1 MLHTIAVISLI
12 VFFLTIGDLIYRGR
26 IEKIEDRRERSAAAV
41 PLIQEI
47 LRKIL
52 KVSGVTYE
60 VEGMENLTSIP
71 KEEGV
76 MFVGNHRSYYDVLIA
91 YSIVDRP
98 TGFIAK
104 SEMRKIKPLA
114 RWMEYVSCLMIE
126 RNNLKQSL
134 KVIITAIKYVNLGIS
149 MWIYPE
155 GTRSNGA
162 SEEDMLPFKEGSFK
176 IAEKSNCKIVPVSM
190 LHTRDILEAHFPIV
204 KPQHVKVK
212 IGKPITVSE
221 IPEDMK
227 KHVGSY
233 VRDIVIENIRELKT
247 KEQEEKKA

>member
-1 MLHTIAVISLI
+1 MLHTIAVVSLI
-12 VFFLTIGDLIYRGR
+12 IFFLTIGDLMYRGR
-26 IEKIEDRRERSAAAV
+26 IEKIEDRRARSAAAV
-41 PLIQEI
+41 PLVQGI
-47 LRKIL
+47 LNKIL

-91 YSIVDRP
+91 YSLVDRP
-98 TGFIAK
+98 MGFIAK
-104 SEMRKIKPLA
+104 SEMKKIKPLA

-155 GTRSNGA
+155 GTRSTGE
-162 SEEDMLPFKEGSFK
+162 SEEDMLAFKEGSFK
-176 IAEKSNCKIVPVSM
+176 IAEKSGCKIVPVSM
-190 LHTRDILEAHFPIV
+190 LHTRDILEAHFPFV

-212 IGKPITVSE
+212 IGKPVSVSE

-227 KHVGSY
+227 KHIGSY
-233 VRDIVIENIRELKT
+233 VRDIVLENIRDLKS
-247 KEQEEKKA
+247 KEQEQQ